1 MLYIFFPLGFFLV
14 VIYCVICEFI
24 LKKGRYS
31 NATFLTT
38 IALSFTASLGG
49 YCLFTF
55 LLSTPNKNP
64 IAYPSSIVGMFIC
77 LAAFIVLLIVYAAKR
92 KARPSLAGVITDVVF
107 ALLMLLPFFVSAA
120 MVHELISN
128 AFFRQSCYFRNF
140 F

>member
-1 MLYIFFPLGFFLV
+1 MPYIFFLICFFLV
-14 VIYCVICEFI
+14 AIYCVICEFI
-24 LKKGRYS
+24 LKGRYS

-49 YCLFTF
+49 YCIFTF
-55 LLSTPNKNP
+55 LVSNPDKNP

-77 LAAFIVLLIVYAAKR
+77 LAAFIVLLIVYVAKR

-107 ALLMLLPFFVSAA
+107 ALLMVVAFFVNIA

-128 AFFRQSCYFRNF
+128 AFFRSGCYYRDF

>member
-1 MLYIFFPLGFFLV
+1 MLYIIFPIGFFLV
-14 VIYCVICEFI
+14 VIYCVICEFM
-24 LKKGRYS
+24 LKGRYS

-55 LLSTPNKNP
+55 LVSKPDKNP
-64 IAYPSSIVGMFIC
+64 IAYPLSIVGMFIC
-77 LAAFIVLLIVYAAKR
+77 FVTFIVLLIVYAAKR
-92 KARPSLAGVITDVVF
+92 KACPSVAGVITDVVF
-107 ALLMLLPFFVSAA
+107 AILTLVPFFVSTA

-128 AFFRQSCYFRNF
+128 AFFRSACYYRDF